1 MHVYDHESGVR
12 EEFPAGSGRPV
23 LRPAGMS
30 PPCESG
36 PGVCAK
42 VSPNA
47 GVELNDRNQETYRH
61 YLECRAV
68 GNFPDDPVVREHAAI
83 IRSVEDAADRIE
95 RRENAAMMRAYSMAA
110 GTTGAFGG
118 REVFVD
124 GI

>member
-12 EEFPAGSGRPV
+12 EEFPAGSGLPV

-30 PPCESG
+30 LPCESG

-42 VSPNA
+42 VSPDA
-47 GVELNDRNQETYRH
+47 GVELNEKNQEAYRH

-83 IRSVEDAADRIE
+83 IRSVEDAAGRIE
-95 RRENAAMMRAYSMAA
+95 RRENAALMRAFSGAA
-110 GTTGAFGG
+110 GMAGSFGG
-118 REVFVD
+118 KEAYVD